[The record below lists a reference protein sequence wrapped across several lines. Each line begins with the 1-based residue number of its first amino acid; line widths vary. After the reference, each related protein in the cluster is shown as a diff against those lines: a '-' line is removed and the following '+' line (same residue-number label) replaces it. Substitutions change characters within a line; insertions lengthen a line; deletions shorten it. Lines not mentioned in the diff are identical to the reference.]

1 MLTILL
7 GGIIAV
13 GVGRVLYNLGVD
25 MSWNH

>member
-7 GGIIAV
+7 GGIITV
-13 GVGRVLYNLGVD
+13 GVGKILYNLGVD